1 MPAVHD
7 WKMGVE
13 SLCNIKCDYS
23 ASGTEEKI
31 RLLQALSTYPL
42 TSVSFIKKYH
52 DILLFLT
59 SQPDNNTVYQLT
71 QAGLEKIKTAVQLIF
86 QQYAPAKQLSLNG
99 TGISG
104 TETVCSF
111 SYDMARWLC
120 DRFGTRVSLHSCG
133 ADAGMVSSILGI
145 FLPGM
150 EYQEITQTAC
160 GLQQR
165 IQKLTGKKNKA
176 ASLKWLLDT
185 MHDNITTVAVRN
197 LLYEQ
202 LQVFVHWKPADPFY
216 SHSFLRSQ
224 NQKIFYRQTNTAA
237 IKNYREFILK
247 KIKVPLTLSSAEQY
261 SLVDVARTSL
271 ALFCRETDPVTF
283 ADSKTVKYFD
293 MGNGICIALYTMQ
306 PSKRFTIESYI
317 GYMAFKN
324 RVPVAYGGGWLFGKR
339 CKIGINIYPAFR
351 GGDSAL
357 LFTSVIRLYHHYLGA
372 ERFVVKP
379 YQFGKNNADG
389 LRSGAFWFY
398 YKLGFLPVDEM
409 LRKLAAE
416 EYSKKLSAGKY
427 RTGLAVLKQFTH
439 AEIELVLDS
448 KALPDFDAGLVSKY
462 ITAYMIKKFA
472 GNRERGLY
480 FCARQ
485 LKKIA
490 GEVGSKKPG
499 KLQLNVLNKQAAWFA
514 VLFAGNEKA
523 IGWTGAEKQQLIS
536 LFLSK
541 EAIDEIEYIKKLQ
554 AHKKLWQVLN
564 ALIKKE
570 KAPVK

>member
-1 MPAVHD
+1 MPAFHD
-7 WKMGVE
+7 WKMQVE
-13 SLCNIKCDYS
+13 SLCNIKGDYS
-23 ASGTEEKI
+23 ATGTEEKI

-42 TSVSFIKKYH
+42 TAAAFIKKYH
-52 DILLFLT
+52 DILLFLS
-59 SQPDNNTVYQLT
+59 SQPDNNTVYRLA

-99 TGISG
+99 TGISS

-150 EYQEITQTAC
+150 EYQEITQTGC
-160 GLQQR
+160 SLQQR
-165 IQKLTGKKNKA
+165 IQKLTGKKDKA

-185 MHDNITTVAVRN
+185 MHDSITSVAIRNI
-197 LLYEQ
+197 LYEQ
-202 LQVFVHWKPADPFY
+202 LQVFVHWKPADTFY
-216 SHSFLRSQ
+216 SHSFLRSLP
-224 NQKIFYRQTNTAA
+224 QKIFYRQPNTVS

-247 KIKVPLTLSSAEQY
+247 KIKAPLRLNSAEQH
-261 SLVDVARTSL
+261 SLVDVARASL
-271 ALFCRETDPVTF
+271 ALLCRETDPVTF
-283 ADSKTVKYFD
+283 ADSKTVKYFN
-293 MGNGICIALYTMQ
+293 MGYGICIALYTMQ
-306 PSKRFTIESYI
+306 PLKRFTIESYI

-357 LFTSVIRLYHHYLGA
+357 LFASVIRLYHHYLGA

-398 YKLGFLPVDEM
+398 YKMGFLPVDGM
-409 LRKLAAE
+409 LHKLAAE
-416 EYSKKLSAGKY
+416 EYIKKSSVKKY
-427 RTGLAVLKQFTH
+427 RTSLEVLKQFTH
-439 AEIELVLDS
+439 AEIELVLNS
-448 KALPDFDAGLVSKY
+448 KAVPDFDAGLVSKY
-462 ITAYMIKKFA
+462 VTAYMIKNFA
-472 GNRERGLY
+472 GNREQGLY
-480 FCARQ
+480 CCAKQ

-490 GEVGSKKPG
+490 GATGPNKPNRH
-499 KLQLNVLNKQAAWFA
+499 QLHVLNKQAAWFA
-514 VLFAGNEKA
+514 VLFAGNENA
-523 IGWTGAEKQQLIS
+523 VGWTGAEKQQLIS
-536 LFLSK
+536 LVLSK
-541 EAIDEIEYIKKLQ
+541 EAIDEIDYIKNLQ

-564 ALIKKE
+564 ALISR
-570 KAPVK
+570 